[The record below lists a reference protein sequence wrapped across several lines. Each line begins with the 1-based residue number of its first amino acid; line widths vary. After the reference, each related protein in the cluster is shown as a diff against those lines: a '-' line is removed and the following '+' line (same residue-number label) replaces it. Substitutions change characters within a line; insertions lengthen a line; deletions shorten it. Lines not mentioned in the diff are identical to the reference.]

1 MGGAPARFMTDLR
14 NERALVTGAC
24 RGMGFL
30 IARALAE
37 RGAEVVLWDLDERE
51 LAAAASRIGPRA
63 SFDVVDVADR
73 AAVFAAAA
81 ALGPVHVLV
90 NNAGVVAGKPL
101 LDLTPEDIER
111 TFRVNTLAHF
121 WTLQAFLPAMIARD
135 AGHVVSMASAA
146 GLCAVPRLADY
157 SASKAAAIALDE
169 SLRLELRR
177 AGSRVRTTVVCPFFV
192 DTGMFAGAK
201 TRWPLLLPILRP
213 DDVAARVVRAIV
225 GDRSRVL
232 MPWTLAIA
240 LLARLLP
247 VAWFDALA
255 SFLGVTVCMDDFVGH
270 AGALSASGKGLGSAS
285 GNDHADERPA
295 TTPGHHGVPT
305 SSVNPG
311 RTRYGEK
318 SVDVAPPST

>member
-1 MGGAPARFMTDLR
+1 
-14 NERALVTGAC
+14 
-24 RGMGFL
+24 MGFL
-30 IARALAE
+30 IASALAD

-51 LAAAASRIGPRA
+51 LAKAASRIGPRA
-63 SFDVVDVADR
+63 SFAVVDVADR
-73 AAVFAAAA
+73 AAVLAAAA

-111 TFRVNTLAHF
+111 TFRINTLAHF

-146 GLCAVPRLADY
+146 GICAVPRLADY

-169 SLRLELRR
+169 SLRLELRQ
-177 AGSRVRTTVVCPFFV
+177 AQSHVRTTVVCPFFV

-225 GDRSRVL
+225 EDRSRVI
-232 MPWTLAIA
+232 MPWTVVITF
-240 LLARLLP
+240 LARLLP
-247 VAWFDALA
+247 VAWFDAIA
-255 SFLGVTVCMDDFVGH
+255 SFLGVTVSMDEFVGH
-270 AGALSASGKGLGSAS
+270 AGAPSKAA
-285 GNDHADERPA
+285 RPVL
-295 TTPGHHGVPT
+295 PQDVGHP
-305 SSVNPG
+305 
-311 RTRYGEK
+311 RR
-318 SVDVAPPST
+318 A